1 LYKNEQWRVIFM
13 MLLVR
18 GKWVMLGGVS
28 AFLVTLMFGLMLS
41 AAFTSQVSAQS
52 LYKWIDEN
60 GNVTYQDSP
69 PPADV
74 NYEEQVYIDPDAPPV
89 KEEDEDDVPDIDDIA
104 EANPVSF
111 YSVPDCDACD
121 LTRLLL
127 DNNLIPYAEKDIQNN
142 ISMQQE
148 LQQRSGKLQAP
159 TVIIG
164 DKVIDGYSKSALTD
178 ALLDKGYPLAE
189 NSNAADSGDAAVG
202 EGELTDSQLEG
213 LTNVFDEAANQLDE
227 AESESP
233 FDEESVVE
241 IQAE

>member
-1 LYKNEQWRVIFM
+1 M
-13 MLLVR
+13 MLLEREKRVNR
-18 GKWVMLGGVS
+18 GYVPGSL
-28 AFLVTLMFGLMLS
+28 LTLFFGLIFGLMLS
-41 AAFTSQVSAQS
+41 TTFTAQVCAQS
-52 LYKWIDEN
+52 LYKWVDEN

-69 PPADV
+69 PPSDV
-74 NYEEQVYIDPDAPPV
+74 DYEEQVYIDPEAPPV
-89 KEEDEDDVPDIDDIA
+89 KEGDEQDVPNIDDIA

-121 LTRLLL
+121 LIRLLL
-127 DNNLIPYAEKDIQNN
+127 DNNGIPYAEKDIQNN

-178 ALLDKGYPLAE
+178 ALLDKGYLLAE
-189 NSNAADSGDAAVG
+189 NSDTTNSDQSGGGAVVD
-202 EGELTDSQLEG
+202 GELTSSQLDG
-213 LTNVFDEAANQLDE
+213 LTNVFDEVENQLDE
-227 AESESP
+227 VESESL
-233 FDEESVVE
+233 FDEEPVVE

>member
-1 LYKNEQWRVIFM
+1 M

-18 GKWVMLGGVS
+18 GKQVINSCVS
-28 AFLVTLMFGLMLS
+28 ASLLALLLGVMCNV
-41 AAFTSQVSAQS
+41 QVYAQS
-52 LYKWIDEN
+52 LYKWVDEN
-60 GNVTYQDSP
+60 GNVTYQDSAP
-69 PPADV
+69 PSNV
-74 NYEEQVYIDPDAPPV
+74 NYEEQVYTDPDAPPV
-89 KEEDEDDVPDIDDIA
+89 KEVDEGDIPNMDDIA

-127 DNNLIPYAEKDIQNN
+127 DNNEIPYAEKDIQNN

-148 LQQRSGKLQAP
+148 LQQQSGKLQAP

-178 ALLDKGYPLAE
+178 ALLEKGYPLAE
-189 NSNAADSGDAAVG
+189 NSDTVIEDDFGDGAVS
-202 EGELTDSQLEG
+202 EGELTDSQLDG